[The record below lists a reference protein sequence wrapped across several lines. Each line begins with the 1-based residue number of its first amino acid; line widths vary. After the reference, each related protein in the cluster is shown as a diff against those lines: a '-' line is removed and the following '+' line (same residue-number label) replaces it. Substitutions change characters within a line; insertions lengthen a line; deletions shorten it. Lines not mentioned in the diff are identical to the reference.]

1 MKKNGMNKYI
11 HSITTM
17 EEFTVP
23 ITAYVLISITSL
35 AFAYMTIMDAGAP
48 KPSEDAPSSLD
59 MLPKLPALSSMN
71 PFATS
76 SEPAVVATPLPERE
90 GEGDKRQTSIL
101 GGKKKKSK
109 NKRHG
114 PRKHTRRKI
123 EVV

>member
-1 MKKNGMNKYI
+1 MNKYI

-23 ITAYVLISITSL
+23 ITAYALIGITTL

-48 KPSEDAPSSLD
+48 KPSEDAPSSID
-59 MLPKLPALSSMN
+59 MLPKLPAFSSMN
-71 PFATS
+71 PFAKPEGETTTTAS
-76 SEPAVVATPLPERE
+76 VVNPLQEKE

-101 GGKKKKSK
+101 GGKRKKSK